1 MAGTKNIAEQQ
12 ARSLGRGD
20 RTGTPLRLILVVSAV
35 VACVAGA
42 IMLIAWLVASN
53 S

>member
-20 RTGTPLRLILVVSAV
+20 RETTPLRLILVVSIA
-35 VACVAGA
+35 VACVAAA
-42 IMLIAWLVASN
+42 IMLVAYLIASN
-53 S
+53 A

>member
-1 MAGTKNIAEQQ
+1 MAETKHIAERQ

-20 RTGTPLRLILVVSAV
+20 RSTTPLRLILVVSVA
-35 VACVAGA
+35 VACVAAA

>member
-1 MAGTKNIAEQQ
+1 MDGTKDIAERQ

-20 RTGTPLRLILVVSAV
+20 RSTTPMRLIVVVSVA
-35 VACVAGA
+35 VACVAAA
-42 IMLIAWLVASN
+42 IMLVAWLVASN